1 MKNLLR
7 SIGVL
12 LAMASATPI
21 FSESSYVTVNLTDGS
36 KYSFLLSSS
45 PKISYSG
52 DSLKVDGSANTTFPL
67 SKVDSYNFTESDLT
81 DVSVLES
88 NEIRITYS
96 DNSHV
101 KAEGLQPKSAVVLYS
116 VGGAAIQKV
125 NATEEGVAELEL
137 PQTKGVY
144 ILKTDSQ
151 NVKLIKE

>member
-21 FSESSYVTVNLTDGS
+21 FAESSYVTVNLTDGS

-52 DSLKVDGSANTTFPL
+52 DSLKVDGSANTTFQL

-81 DVSVLES
+81 DVSVLGS
-88 NEIRITYS
+88 NEVRFTYS

-101 KAEGLQPKSAVVLYS
+101 KAEGLQPNSPVVLYS

-125 NATEEGVAELEL
+125 NATEDGVAEMEL
-137 PQTKGVY
+137 PQAKGVY
-144 ILKTDSQ
+144 ILKTDFQ